1 MKVLDKGEVTL
12 VQHMGDDH
20 MVVQAARI
28 SNGAAKPEWR
38 GAPDERLIYFLAE
51 HDHMTPFEHN
61 GFTFYVKAPV
71 FIMREWMR
79 HRTFSYNERSA
90 RYKELLPEFW
100 IPEEARVSSETN
112 KQGSDPANDPEL
124 DDFVQYMTIE
134 AYEMAYEYYEELL
147 ERGIA
152 REMARTVL
160 PMGVYTEAYATGN
173 FRNWMHFVNLRGS
186 ADAQKEIQVYADAIH
201 KMIAEKM
208 PVSTDAFTKRFK

>member
-1 MKVLDKGEVTL
+1 MKVLDQGEVTL
-12 VQHMGDDH
+12 VQHMGGDQ

-28 SNGAAKPEWR
+28 SNGAARPEWR

-61 GFTFYVKAPV
+61 GFTFYIKAPV

-100 IPEEARVSSETN
+100 VPDKARVPDESN
-112 KQGSDPANDPEL
+112 KQSSKNADDPDL
-124 DDFVQYMTIE
+124 DEFVQYMTIS
-134 AYEMAYEYYEELL
+134 AYESAYEYYADLL
-147 ERGIA
+147 QRGVA

-160 PMGVYTEAYATGN
+160 PMGIYTEAYATGN
-173 FRNWMHFVNLRGS
+173 FRNWMHFVNLRAS
-186 ADAQKEIQVYADAIH
+186 AEAQKEIQVYADAIH
-201 KMIAEKM
+201 EMIAEKM
-208 PVSTDAFTKRFK
+208 PLSTDAFTRKFK